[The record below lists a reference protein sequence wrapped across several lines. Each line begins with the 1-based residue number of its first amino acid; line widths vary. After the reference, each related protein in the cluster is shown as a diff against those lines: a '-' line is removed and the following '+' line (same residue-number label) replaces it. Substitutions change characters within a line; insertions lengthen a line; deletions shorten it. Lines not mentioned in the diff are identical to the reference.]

1 MLKRIDAAIYYITDS
16 WPLNVLRWKLW
27 LPKCSTHC
35 CRCSRPC
42 CRRWFHPA
50 ASAGR
55 SPAGWTVVSR
65 CLSAVALER
74 AHTHTRNTHT
84 HTHTPVG
91 PSPVPTKNMSE
102 QQSHNGEQKAQF
114 SWYLCFQLTL
124 RKKIIQK
131 KCFTIIKCSAWL
143 IKSWLWRM
151 ERISRTIIDLLYL
164 KTFTVYFFCRI

>member
-1 MLKRIDAAIYYITDS
+1 MFYAGSCGFQNAPLTVVAVLVLAAVDGSIRLHLQVEALLAEQSCHDAFQ
-16 WPLNVLRWKLW
+16 LW
-27 LPKCSTHC
+27 L
-35 CRCSRPC
+35 
-42 CRRWFHPA
+42 WN
-50 ASAGR
+50 
-55 SPAGWTVVSR
+55 V
-65 CLSAVALER
+65 
-74 AHTHTRNTHT
+74 HTHTHVTRTHA

-102 QQSHNGEQKAQF
+102 QQSHNGEKKAQF